1 MDTIHSISNLY
12 MFISPILPPLLQTV
26 SRAIPDEIQPLHKK
40 LCITRGST
48 SDFELG
54 VGDF

>member
-1 MDTIHSISNLY
+1 